1 MTSKAPRGAG
11 DRLIYLLK
19 LIAEGTPQFSLGDL
33 AEQAGLP
40 ASTVH
45 RLLQVLLRSGM
56 VERGA
61 GQRYRPGRELHRM
74 ASQLVAGFDLVR
86 SARPFLETL
95 VAQWQETA
103 VLCVYS
109 PVTRTATIADVVVTP
124 HPLRFSVERG
134 VEISLPWGSLG
145 HAILAYLS
153 DGETEMVLREST
165 VGPLTGRPRST
176 RSEMHAELALIRERG
191 FARYY
196 DPRYDIAGIAAPIF
210 DATRNILGCMGVT
223 MPSKRYQRHLEDDL
237 ALAVREAALKLS
249 EMAAISHS

>member
-19 LIAEGTPQFSLGDL
+19 LIAEGAPQFSLGEL

-61 GQRYRPGRELHRM
+61 GQSYRPGRELHRM

-109 PVTRTATIADVVVTP
+109 PVMRTATIADVVVTP
-124 HPLRFSVERG
+124 HPLRFSVDRG
-134 VEISLPWGSLG
+134 VERALG
-145 HAILAYLS
+145 TGI
-153 DGETEMVLREST
+153 GIES
-165 VGPLTGRPRST
+165 
-176 RSEMHAELALIRERG
+176 
-191 FARYY
+191 
-196 DPRYDIAGIAAPIF
+196 
-210 DATRNILGCMGVT
+210 
-223 MPSKRYQRHLEDDL
+223 
-237 ALAVREAALKLS
+237 
-249 EMAAISHS
+249 AAIEPPRPAATIEAIPTSDQRRRGVGRLILRTTARAGPRRIARQHLIASRTGTRRSRCPSATDRCRRCRRPGRRS